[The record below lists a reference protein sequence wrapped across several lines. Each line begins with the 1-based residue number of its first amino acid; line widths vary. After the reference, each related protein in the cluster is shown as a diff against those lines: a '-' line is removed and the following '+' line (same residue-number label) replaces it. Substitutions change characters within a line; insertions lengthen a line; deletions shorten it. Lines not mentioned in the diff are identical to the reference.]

1 MDGSVRTW
9 SGVLPANLSSG
20 GTLLLD
26 LTMTTL
32 AEQDLVIGYEVVV
45 GSLDDRIFE
54 DGFEDG
60 TTDRWS
66 SVQPP

>member
-9 SGVLPANLSSG
+9 SGTLPANLEG
-20 GTLLLD
+20 GGSLLLD

-32 AEQDLVIGYEVVV
+32 ADQDLVIGYEVVV
-45 GSLDDRIFE
+45 GEPAEVIFA

-60 TTDRWS
+60 TADAWS
-66 SVQPP
+66 AVVP